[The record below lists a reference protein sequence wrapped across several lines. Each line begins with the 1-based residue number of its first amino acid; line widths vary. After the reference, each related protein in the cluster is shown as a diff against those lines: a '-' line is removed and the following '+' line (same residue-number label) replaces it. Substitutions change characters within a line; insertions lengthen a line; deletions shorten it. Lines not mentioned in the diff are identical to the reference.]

1 MRISTEQFE
10 KGLEAFHALVQGDPA
25 LHAEFEESIAG
36 FFSEPGLL
44 GEEGPSSEAARRRHL
59 EWFLF
64 EKVSTFLGGLP
75 VEILLARWR
84 ERVDEELHEHLEAF
98 LQSQAGIF
106 EVTTGEADAGTWLC
120 DVAGLGEY
128 PLDEPEMAAIVSP
141 GDLIVGRIYPVGDA
155 LHRVSAGAGFFR
167 DPRLREAIQ
176 RDLDRVRGSRPHPLI
191 RLSQAELERMFWGPS
206 TETPAA
212 SDPVGELKS
221 FLESGG
227 VESATVKSWCR
238 LLARTPFDQET
249 IASVVVDPLAG
260 MLDAI
265 AFDTKLDL
273 ETARVLFLAA
283 WSRLAEKGRAPATD
297 SSRGEADIAR
307 AIAEFDAD
315 RARGVDVEASFRELE
330 RRLGIDEDDED
341 EECDAPDFPGV
352 VAAMIE
358 EFLWETERESGPDA
372 AARHEGLRIFGGYTK
387 ELGVFENLGPREFLT
402 FAAFWLPESRRLRSG
417 AEAERMVRAL
427 ALFGR
432 WAERTQGLES
442 LDQTLVGQL
451 EGLRESLPRVVV
463 ANALLP
469 VDREHPGELFEFV
482 KGPGAGRAR
491 LRDREG
497 EEREVSLEDRLVA
510 LLRDGDLLRGY
521 TRDDGAFVVGC
532 CYPPEAIALKPME
545 S

>member
-25 LHAEFEESIAG
+25 LRAELEGSIDG
-36 FFSEPGLL
+36 FLAEPGLL
-44 GEEGPSSEAARRRHL
+44 AEGGPPAEAARRRHL

-64 EKVSTFLGGLP
+64 EKVSEHLDGLP
-75 VEILLARWR
+75 VEMLLARWR
-84 ERVDEELHEHLEAF
+84 ERVDEELHDHLEAF

-106 EVTTGEADAGTWLC
+106 EVTTGEEDAGTWLC
-120 DVAGLGEY
+120 DVAGLGEF
-128 PLDEPEMAAIVSP
+128 PLDEPEMAAIVRP
-141 GDLIVGRIYPVGDA
+141 GDLIVGRIFPVGDA

-176 RDLDRVRGSRPHPLI
+176 HDLERVRGSRPHPLI

-206 TETPAA
+206 AETPAA

-227 VESATVKSWCR
+227 VAPATVESWCR
-238 LLARTPFDQET
+238 LLARTPYDPET
-249 IASVVVDPLAG
+249 IAPAVADPLAG

-273 ETARVLFLAA
+273 DRARALFLAA
-283 WSRLAEKGRAPATD
+283 WTRLAEKERAPATD
-297 SSRGEADIAR
+297 PSRGEADIAR

-315 RARGVDVEASFRELE
+315 RARGLDVEESFRELE
-330 RRLGIDEDDED
+330 RRLGIDDDEDDED
-341 EECDAPDFPGV
+341 RDAPDFPGV

-358 EFLWETERESGPDA
+358 EFLWETEQELGADEA
-372 AARHEGLRIFGGYTK
+372 TRHEGLRIFGGYTG
-387 ELGVFENLGPREFLT
+387 ELGVFENLSPREFLT

-427 ALFGR
+427 ARFSR
-432 WAERTQGLES
+432 WARRTQGLES
-442 LDQTLVGQL
+442 LDQTLLDQL
-451 EGLRESLPRVVV
+451 DGLHESLPRVVV

-469 VDREHPGELFEFV
+469 VDRENPGELFEFV
-482 KGPGAGRAR
+482 DRSDDGRAR

-497 EEREVSLEDRLVA
+497 EEREIALDDRLIA
-510 LLRDGDLLRGY
+510 LLRGGDLLRGY
-521 TRDDGAFVVGC
+521 THDDGAFVVGC